1 MLISSHRDHPRGCG
15 EHPTDVTRGG
25 IVQGSSPRMRGAL
38 VVMREIVLEIRII
51 PADAGSTYNPRAC
64 SAAPGDHPRGCGEH
78 SCQASSLNGS
88 GGSSPRMRGAP
99 KGDER
104 SGEPPGII
112 PADAG
117 STRSHPIRHRHSQ
130 DHPRG
135 CGEHPHHAFHLR
147 QIGGSSPRMRG
158 ALWSPCCL
166 AGPRGIIPADAG
178 STVMGRPWMK
188 VIRDHPRGC
197 GEHTPR
203 FCLFCGQRGS
213 SPRMRGALK
222 NSSSRCPMARIIPAD
237 AGSTV

>member
-99 KGDER
+99 APCF
-104 SGEPPGII
+104 S
-112 PADAG
+112 PAAD
-117 STRSHPIRHRHSQ
+117 
-130 DHPRG
+130 
-135 CGEHPHHAFHLR
+135 
-147 QIGGSSPRMRG
+147 
-158 ALWSPCCL
+158 
-166 AGPRGIIPADAG
+166 RGIIPADAG
-178 STVMGRPWMK
+178 STMVTVLPCRSE
-188 VIRDHPRGC
+188 RDHPRGC
-197 GEHTPR
+197 GEH
-203 FCLFCGQRGS
+203 GNGS
-213 SPRMRGALK
+213 SMDEG
-222 NSSSRCPMARIIPAD
+222 D
-237 AGSTV
+237 